1 MAGEVDGKV
10 KYGVDPREAVW
21 REKRRQGPMEDT
33 GLLFIRWG
41 RPDIENM
48 PMLARRIETVLA
60 GGARRPRSDRAWIAR
75 PTARDSVIGLPRQSR

>member
-1 MAGEVDGKV
+1 VAGEVDGKV